1 MNDDKREGVSL
12 FCLKVST
19 AHELFTQFL
28 APLLISIHPRRL
40 NYYRPLT
47 PHLDLQQQTVGCA
60 EGFTKKEAL

>member
-1 MNDDKREGVSL
+1 MNDEKREGVS
-12 FCLKVST
+12 
-19 AHELFTQFL
+19 
-28 APLLISIHPRRL
+28 L